1 MTSTIRKST
10 KRARPRDEGLK
21 SLRKAIR
28 VLEAF
33 SMREPRLPL
42 TEIARRVGLPLSTA
56 HRILATLHGEG
67 FVDRDADRDQYRLGI
82 RLLELG
88 SIVLSTMELHREA
101 LPFIEALSRESGET
115 IHLGILDGTQVV
127 SIEKMDSLHGLASNV
142 TIGKGAPAYC
152 TGVGKALLAFQ
163 PDSVVEA
170 VCRQGLTRHTPNT
183 VTSPRRLREEL
194 THVRASGYA
203 LDNMEHELGVRCIA
217 APIRNHTGAVI
228 ASLSISGPAT
238 RIRAED
244 VPRLAERVKEVAGK
258 LSTQLGH
265 RS

>member
-1 MTSTIRKST
+1 MRKST
-10 KRARPRDEGLK
+10 KRAHPGGEGLK

-33 SMREPRLPL
+33 TMREPRLPL

-101 LPFIEALSRESGET
+101 LPFIESLAHESGET
-115 IHLGILDGTQVV
+115 VHLGILDGTQVV
-127 SIEKMDSLHGLASNV
+127 SIEKMDSPHGLASNV

-163 PDSVVEA
+163 PDTVVEA
-170 VCRQGLTRHTPNT
+170 VWRQGLTRHTPNT
-183 VTSPRRLREEL
+183 ITSARRLREEL
-194 THVRASGYA
+194 ARVRSVGYA
-203 LDNMEHELGVRCIA
+203 VDNMEHEVGVRRNA
-217 APIRNHTGAVI
+217 APILNPTDAVGP
-228 ASLSISGPAT
+228 SPSI
-238 RIRAED
+238 
-244 VPRLAERVKEVAGK
+244 
-258 LSTQLGH
+258 
-265 RS
+265 

>member
-1 MTSTIRKST
+1 VTSTIRKST

-115 IHLGILDGTQVV
+115 IHLGIFDGTQVV